1 MRTRHSLVARLSL
14 LSAVTTSG
22 LTGAALALLLVF
34 GRQTVVQREMHEL
47 EQSAELYAAA
57 VRQSLADARSTMETL
72 AELTSPALD
81 SRRIALAM
89 LERSTL
95 FSNLMFLSPSG
106 QVELVL
112 PSEQEGAVF
121 RRDLAFASWFSKLAA
136 EKRSVIS
143 DLFISTIDRRPAIV
157 VAAPVRGPDGR
168 FGGAWAGSLDLGRLS
183 ALYQLPAGADPN
195 RAGYLTDRRGLVIA
209 HQGTLRYVEE
219 QIDFSSVPPV
229 REALAGKRGTLRYV
243 NPIEQLNKL
252 GAFLPLEIAPGTP
265 PWAVVYMVT
274 AGYALGQLNALA
286 RMVLGLG
293 VLLAVLTSGLTVLGL
308 RRFLSPLGELVA
320 TAGRIGAG
328 DFATSLVLRTGD
340 ELEEL
345 GGAFAGMAESLRHK
359 DEQIRGQVAEL
370 VATNRE
376 LEAFSY
382 SVSHDLRAPL
392 RSIDGFS
399 QALLEDCADVL
410 PPEGREYLGFLRESS
425 QQMGV
430 LIDDLIQLSR
440 LTRDEFHSEEVDLSA
455 LAEKAAAELC
465 SHDRGRVVEFRIQPG
480 VRAAGDPRLLW
491 HVFDNLLG
499 NAWKFTARNPEAR
512 IEFGARANGGE
523 TQYYVRDNG
532 VGFDMA
538 YASRLFSPFQRLH
551 ARSDFEGSGI
561 GLATVQRVV
570 RRHGGR
576 VWAEAQ
582 PDRGATFYFT
592 LEKAEKSE

>member
-1 MRTRHSLVARLSL
+1 
-14 LSAVTTSG
+14 
-22 LTGAALALLLVF
+22 
-34 GRQTVVQREMHEL
+34 
-47 EQSAELYAAA
+47 
-57 VRQSLADARSTMETL
+57 
-72 AELTSPALD
+72 
-81 SRRIALAM
+81 
-89 LERSTL
+89 
-95 FSNLMFLSPSG
+95 
-106 QVELVL
+106 
-112 PSEQEGAVF
+112 
-121 RRDLAFASWFSKLAA
+121 
-136 EKRSVIS
+136 
-143 DLFISTIDRRPAIV
+143 
-157 VAAPVRGPDGR
+157 
-168 FGGAWAGSLDLGRLS
+168 
-183 ALYQLPAGADPN
+183 
-195 RAGYLTDRRGLVIA
+195 
-209 HQGTLRYVEE
+209 
-219 QIDFSSVPPV
+219 
-229 REALAGKRGTLRYV
+229 
-243 NPIEQLNKL
+243 
-252 GAFLPLEIAPGTP
+252 
-265 PWAVVYMVT
+265 
-274 AGYALGQLNALA
+274 
-286 RMVLGLG
+286 
-293 VLLAVLTSGLTVLGL
+293 
-308 RRFLSPLGELVA
+308 
-320 TAGRIGAG
+320 
-328 DFATSLVLRTGD
+328 LVLRTGD

-440 LTRDEFHSEEVDLSA
+440 LTRDEFHAEEVDLSA
-455 LAEKAAAELC
+455 LAEKAAVELR
-465 SHDRGRVVEFRIQPG
+465 SRDRGRVVEFRIQPG